1 MNAQTHYS
9 KSSVLILSAVVTAVI
24 AIVVLGGGKWFK
36 KVIFWE
42 SHLDESVYGLAIG
55 GPTKYGGMQVGRVE
69 AIDVVGDE
77 YGSGPSKDDLGKRG
91 RSEVDAPTITIVVKP
106 GEGHSVSLGGMGVV
120 FKVPGT
126 ATGGAFAVVEHPIE
140 PGRLVPPPV
149 HLREDEY
156 SYVLEGTIGARV
168 GDKEVMVGPGSYVIK
183 PRGVMHTFWNA
194 GPGPGPGGNRPGGF
208 REVLCRA
215 RRGQRTQP
223 AGAGSE
229 VRGDL
234 LRRLGRRPDLQ
245 VQSEVTWSMRAVI
258 HRLLHREACP

>member
-1 MNAQTHYS
+1 M
-9 KSSVLILSAVVTAVI
+9 
-24 AIVVLGGGKWFK
+24 LGGGKWFK

-140 PGRLVPPPV
+140 PGRLVPPHV

-194 GPGPGPGGNRPGGF
+194 GPGPARVL
-208 REVLCRA
+208 EVIA
-215 RRGQRTQP
+215 P
-223 AGAGSE
+223 AGFEKYFVELAEAKEPNPQALAAKYGVTYSDDW
-229 VRGDL
+229 VADL
-234 LRRLGRRPDLQ
+234 TSRYNLKLLGQ
-245 VQSEVTWSMRAVI
+245 
-258 HRLLHREACP
+258 

>member
-126 ATGGAFAVVEHPIE
+126 ATGGAFAVGNTPSSQDGSCRPTCTCARTSILMCWK
-140 PGRLVPPPV
+140 GRSVRGSVTRRLWW
-149 HLREDEY
+149 
-156 SYVLEGTIGARV
+156 
-168 GDKEVMVGPGSYVIK
+168 GPG
-183 PRGVMHTFWNA
+183 
-194 GPGPGPGGNRPGGF
+194 
-208 REVLCRA
+208 
-215 RRGQRTQP
+215 
-223 AGAGSE
+223 
-229 VRGDL
+229 
-234 LRRLGRRPDLQ
+234 
-245 VQSEVTWSMRAVI
+245 VT
-258 HRLLHREACP
+258 